1 MSIQSKGAKLASV
14 AALLAL
20 SMTAATAAKHMPAA
34 PEKAAGNPAG
44 SVGMVVR
51 ASDKVHCY
59 GVHSCKGNSDC
70 KTAEHAC
77 KGQNACGGHGFKG
90 IDAKACLEKGGVI
103 ADLKAK

>member
-1 MSIQSKGAKLASV
+1 MLKVMIKDSIDIQGLKTLSGSRAYES
-14 AALLAL
+14 AA
-20 SMTAATAAKHMPAA
+20 AAVSSAA
-34 PEKAAGNPAG
+34 PNPAG
-44 SVGMVVR
+44 SHGAAVA

-70 KTAEHAC
+70 KTAEHSC

-90 IDAKACLEKGGVI
+90 MTAGACLEKGGVI

>member
-1 MSIQSKGAKLASV
+1 M
-14 AALLAL
+14 AL
-20 SMTAATAAKHMPAA
+20 SMSAAFAI
-34 PEKAAGNPAG
+34 ENPKG
-44 SVGMVVR
+44 SSGVAVG

-70 KTAEHAC
+70 KTAEHSC

-90 IDAKACLEKGGVI
+90 VSAKECLDKGGVI